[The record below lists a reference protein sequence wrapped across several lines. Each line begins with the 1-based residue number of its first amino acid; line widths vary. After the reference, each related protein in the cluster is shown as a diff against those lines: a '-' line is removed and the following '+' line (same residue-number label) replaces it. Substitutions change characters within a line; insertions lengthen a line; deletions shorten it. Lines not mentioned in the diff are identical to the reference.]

1 MTLTLSKKRDSAN
14 KLGISSLQKII
25 ATLRMLAYGLSGDF
39 MDKYV
44 WIGETTALQS
54 LKKKKKL
61 LLWLMLSLRNT

>member
-54 LKKKKKL
+54 LKKKKKIYCCG
-61 LLWLMLSLRNT
+61 